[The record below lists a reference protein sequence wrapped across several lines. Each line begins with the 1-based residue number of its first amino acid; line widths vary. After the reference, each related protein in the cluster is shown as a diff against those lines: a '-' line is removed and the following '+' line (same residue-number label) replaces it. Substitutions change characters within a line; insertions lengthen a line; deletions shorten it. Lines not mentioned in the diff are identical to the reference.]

1 LGGRERRVRC
11 GYEGRTMSEYPASL
25 GDLADVE
32 ARIDARLSRL
42 EKRQDGDA
50 EVTDEKF
57 TEIRSRLVEEMTRV
71 ERVEGVIIELADR
84 VKELE
89 RLWVVA
95 RENPELVRELAA
107 QALKGRGLG

>member
-1 LGGRERRVRC
+1 
-11 GYEGRTMSEYPASL
+11 MSEYPATI

-32 ARIDARLSRL
+32 ARLDARLSKL
-42 EKRQDGDA
+42 EKRQASDA

-57 TEIRSRLVEEMTRV
+57 TEIRGRLVEEMNRVETV
-71 ERVEGVIIELADR
+71 ERVLVELSDR
-84 VKELE
+84 VAELE

-107 QALKGRGLG
+107 QALKGRGTG

>member
-1 LGGRERRVRC
+1 
-11 GYEGRTMSEYPASL
+11 MSEYPASL
-25 GDLADVE
+25 GDLSDVE

-42 EKRQDGDA
+42 EKRQDGDSK
-50 EVTDEKF
+50 VTDEKF
-57 TEIRSRLVEEMTRV
+57 AEIREMLAKEMTWTEIAGEAISELSKRV
-71 ERVEGVIIELADR
+71 A
-84 VKELE
+84 ELE